1 MKPAVVT
8 AASCCQFVL
17 IVEDFLSS
25 GFTKS
30 QSESQ
35 KQAEDEFDKG
45 RSSTGTGSSPGS
57 AGVWGR
63 DRCHQHPTLSTT
75 TASAVPHH
83 LPLNLEL
90 ELCSLL

>member
-1 MKPAVVT
+1 MKICYIDLGGTVRFWCVHSVLPKKKNISILLT
-8 AASCCQFVL
+8 FGINRMSLTKDAAA
-17 IVEDFLSS
+17 
-25 GFTKS
+25 
-30 QSESQ
+30 
-35 KQAEDEFDKG
+35 QAQAQAQAQQVF
-45 RSSTGTGSSPGS
+45 
-57 AGVWGR
+57 WGR